1 MQSLSDFIG
10 GVSGCGAVFGWD
22 STFPAHAESK
32 ADAIIAS
39 GFVNCG
45 FLIVYC
51 SFVLLNMRVFMG
63 GVESRFFGFLPRS
76 LFFNFSLS
84 STATI

>member
-10 GVSGCGAVFGWD
+10 GVSGCGAVSGWD

-45 FLIVYC
+45 FFMISYSFTLFRELKSPVYK
-51 SFVLLNMRVFMG
+51 S
-63 GVESRFFGFLPRS
+63 
-76 LFFNFSLS
+76 
-84 STATI
+84 

>member
-10 GVSGCGAVFGWD
+10 GVSRCGADSGWD

-32 ADAIIAS
+32 ADAMIAS

-45 FLIVYC
+45 FFIVYC

-63 GVESRFFGFLPRS
+63 GVESRFFRFFTAEP
-76 LFFNFSLS
+76 LF
-84 STATI
+84 